1 MSLEEAAERFNILF
15 HLPSPAMLAS
25 ALIGLGALVGAV
37 HGSIAEALALVA
49 GGVVS
54 TLALMAL
61 GGPMNARR
69 ALGTTVASM
78 CVEAPLHL
86 ASSLTLGLGGALIV
100 GLTAYTSL
108 MYMVARCITGRR
120 ALSLAPPLAGAATCY
135 ALYSALA
142 SSTPPWPALV
152 ASQGASIASM
162 WAGLWVIDRA
172 GASVMGVGALEAFH
186 AFSEVWLRD
195 RIERLE
201 SLMGRLSEPRPVEVV
216 ALAFTSSRGVEGV
229 MLTTTAHSGPFRG
242 VGGSE
247 LPSTL
252 AGALEGRLGGVAMP
266 FHTATTHEMDPATH
280 GDVEAIVEA
289 AVRAVEESTPIPSLA
304 SPPVEVEGGGF
315 KVRCQVLGVPVVTV
329 TWTTVEAQDLP
340 LEDGYRLRAEAT
352 RLGALDALVVEAHNL
367 KGGVEGGYC
376 GGVVEVGVEAI
387 EGALSSSREGV
398 VRAAFSSISL
408 PPDVGGGEVG
418 GGGLK
423 VALIEA
429 GGSTWA
435 HVLVDGNNM
444 SPRLRRMIVEA
455 ARRGGADGCEVY
467 TTDTHSVVARRAIR
481 GGYRPVGVEADCEA
495 IAGVVE
501 REVARL
507 RGELREVSLRLG
519 RARVEVKVLG
529 SGGLGRLLEGLRR
542 CYWATLRVLP
552 CSLAAP
558 SLACWALMALLG

>member
-1 MSLEEAAERFNILF
+1 MQVEGGLERFNILF
-15 HLPSPAMLAS
+15 HLPSPAILAS
-25 ALIGLGALVGAV
+25 ALIGLGALVGAA
-37 HGSIAEALALVA
+37 HGSAAEALALAA

-54 TLALMAL
+54 ALALMAL

-69 ALGTTVASM
+69 ALGAAVASM

-86 ASSLTLGLGGALIV
+86 ASSLALGLGGGLIV
-100 GLTAYTSL
+100 GLAAYTSL
-108 MYMVARCITGRR
+108 MHMVARCITGRR

-142 SSTPPWPALV
+142 SPAPPWLAL
-152 ASQGASIASM
+152 AAGQGASIAST
-162 WAGLWVIDRA
+162 WACLWAIDRA
-172 GASVMGVGALEAFH
+172 GARAMGVGALDAFH

-195 RIERLE
+195 RVEGLEGLMDRLGE
-201 SLMGRLSEPRPVEVV
+201 HRPVEVV

-229 MLTTTAHSGPFRG
+229 MLTTTAHSGPLRG

-247 LPSTL
+247 LPSKL

-266 FHTATTHEMDPATH
+266 FHTATTHEMDPATRS
-280 GDVEAIVEA
+280 DVEAIVEA
-289 AVRAVEESTPIPSLA
+289 AVEAVEGSKPIPSLA

-315 KVRCQVLGVPVVTV
+315 KVRCQVLGVPVVAV
-329 TWTTVEAQDLP
+329 TWTCAEARDLP
-340 LEDGYRLRAEAT
+340 LEDGYRLRAEAA

-367 KGGVEGGYC
+367 GGVEGGYG
-376 GGVVEVGVEAI
+376 GGVVEAGVEAV
-387 EGALSSSREGV
+387 EAALRSSREGV

-467 TTDTHSVVARRAIR
+467 TTDTHSVVARRAVR
-481 GGYRPVGVEADCEA
+481 GGYYRPVGVEADCDA
-495 IAGVVE
+495 IAGIVE

-529 SGGLGRLLEGLRR
+529 DSGLNRLLEGLRR
-542 CYWATLRVLP
+542 CYWVALRAIPLSVATPAIAL
-552 CSLAAP
+552 
-558 SLACWALMALLG
+558 WALMALLG